1 MEEFS
6 IILNKTMKGGVRMEG
21 LEKLTGKQVVDYFT
35 NKIAEE
41 RNIPK
46 LLARKMVVTVIA
58 DEINKRIGF
67 SMEYKDDKDD
77 VEMK

>member
-1 MEEFS
+1 
-6 IILNKTMKGGVRMEG
+6 MEG

>member
-1 MEEFS
+1 M
-6 IILNKTMKGGVRMEG
+6 KTPFYRKKGRVGMEG
-21 LEKLTGKQVVDYFT
+21 LEKLTGKQIIDYFT

-46 LLARKMVVTVIA
+46 LLARKMVVIVMA
-58 DEINKRIGF
+58 DEINKRLGF
-67 SMEYKDDKDD
+67 FTEYKGD

>member
-1 MEEFS
+1 MRR
-6 IILNKTMKGGVRMEG
+6 IKQQKGRVGMEG
-21 LEKLTGKQVVDYFT
+21 LEKLTGKQIIDYFT

>member
-1 MEEFS
+1 
-6 IILNKTMKGGVRMEG
+6 MEG

-46 LLARKMVVTVIA
+46 LLARKMVVTVIT
-58 DEINKRIGF
+58 DEINKRIEF
-67 SMEYKDDKDD
+67 SMEYKDDM
-77 VEMK
+77 EMK

>member
-1 MEEFS
+1 MRR
-6 IILNKTMKGGVRMEG
+6 IKQRKGRVGMEG
-21 LEKLTGKQVVDYFT
+21 LEKLAGKQIVDYFT

-46 LLARKMVVTVIA
+46 LLARKMVIIVMA
-58 DEINKRIGF
+58 DEINKRLGF
-67 SMEYKDDKDD
+67 FTEYGDD

>member
-1 MEEFS
+1 
-6 IILNKTMKGGVRMEG
+6 MEG

-46 LLARKMVVTVIA
+46 LLARKMVVTVIT

-67 SMEYKDDKDD
+67 FTKYGND

>member
-1 MEEFS
+1 
-6 IILNKTMKGGVRMEG
+6 MKG
-21 LEKLTGKQVVDYFT
+21 LEKLTGKQIVDYFT

-58 DEINKRIGF
+58 DEINKRLGF
-67 SMEYKDDKDD
+67 FTEYGDD

>member
-1 MEEFS
+1 
-6 IILNKTMKGGVRMEG
+6 MEG

-46 LLARKMVVTVIA
+46 LLARKMVVTVIT
-58 DEINKRIGF
+58 DEINKRIEF
-67 SMEYKDDKDD
+67 SMEYKDNKDD
-77 VEMK
+77 MEMK

>member
-1 MEEFS
+1 
-6 IILNKTMKGGVRMEG
+6 MEG
-21 LEKLTGKQVVDYFT
+21 LEKLTGKQIIDYFT

-46 LLARKMVVTVIA
+46 LLARKLVVTVMA

-67 SMEYKDDKDD
+67 SMIYKDDKDD
-77 VEMK
+77 MEMK

>member
-1 MEEFS
+1 
-6 IILNKTMKGGVRMEG
+6 MEG
-21 LEKLTGKQVVDYFT
+21 LEKLTGKQIIDYFT

-46 LLARKMVVTVIA
+46 LLARKMVVIVMT
-58 DEINKRIGF
+58 DEINKRLGSDF
-67 SMEYKDDKDD
+67 FTEYKGD

>member
-1 MEEFS
+1 
-6 IILNKTMKGGVRMEG
+6 MEG

-35 NKIAEE
+35 NKITEE

-58 DEINKRIGF
+58 DEIKNGSDF
-67 SMEYKDDKDD
+67 SRNMG
-77 VEMK
+77 MMWN